1 MTVCILNIGNT
12 HVRMDIDGVETKIPT
27 REFTADM
34 LPAGMP
40 CAASSVVP
48 AVTEALKAQR
58 PDIFWITKDTPG
70 IPDLSRVEAE
80 KLGADRIANAS
91 KLLLDGILP
100 AMTIDCGTAVNCEI
114 VDENGVY
121 CGGAIFP
128 GRLLLRKSLNLFTAQ
143 LPVFPLYDDLPEF
156 PGRSSVADLR
166 WGTDAMLLAGIQ
178 NLIDKTK
185 AIFPEKPLRIVV
197 CGGDCEFVLR
207 HIPGLERGGADFT
220 KEGIVALY
228 KKAMEEK

>member
-1 MTVCILNIGNT
+1 MQTT
-12 HVRMDIDGVETKIPT
+12 
-27 REFTADM
+27 EFVPEM
-34 LPAGMP
+34 IPAGVP

-48 AVTEALKAQR
+48 ALTEKIRSAR
-58 PDIFWITKDTPG
+58 PDIFWITRDTPG

-156 PGRSSVADLR
+156 PGKSSISDLR
-166 WGTDAMLLAGIQ
+166 WGTDAMLIAGINQ
-178 NLIDKTK
+178 IIEKTK
-185 AIFPEKPLRIVV
+185 ALFPGKTLRIVA
-197 CGGDCEFVLR
+197 CGGDADFLMR
-207 HIPGLERGGADFT
+207 HIPGLEYGGADFT
-220 KEGIVALY
+220 KEGIKALY
-228 KKAMEEK
+228 KKAME